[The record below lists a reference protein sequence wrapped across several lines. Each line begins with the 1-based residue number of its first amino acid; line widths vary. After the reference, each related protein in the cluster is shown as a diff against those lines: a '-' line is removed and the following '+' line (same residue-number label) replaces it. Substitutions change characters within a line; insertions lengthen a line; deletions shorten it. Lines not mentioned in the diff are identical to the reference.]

1 MVLGLSHHTPLH
13 HSMAFTKE
21 VPSSM
26 NIGAGDPTRPIP
38 PNLDVIDKN
47 ESLLVYKFLLL
58 FFNLFFLFILFVSWR
73 EVSLDRD
80 KESFEVLFRQV
91 RYIEAPTPVYH
102 LVFEPVS
109 ALDYYYR

>member
-1 MVLGLSHHTPLH
+1 MTVVSSVLLAAPSVAMFTFSFVNQNLEAVYT
-13 HSMAFTKE
+13 AFSFFHP
-21 VPSSM
+21 V
-26 NIGAGDPTRPIP
+26 IFRDPYCYFRR
-38 PNLDVIDKN
+38 
-47 ESLLVYKFLLL
+47 
-58 FFNLFFLFILFVSWR
+58 FNDS
-73 EVSLDRD
+73 D